1 MKKLILVMLVAL
13 VTLTADASSVLWNV
27 VSIGESEHQEFRVLN
42 NDERPFFWS
51 VFDFDVSVSGN
62 RATLTSNPGGDRIL
76 SYAGAW
82 LTAYCGDIVNSAT
95 TLHSSSYF
103 EYGLL
108 GNGEGQAE
116 TPISVEVGEVNYL
129 KIVLQDGEQCFD
141 YQDGMRTAM
150 PDCYYGWLA
159 YSVDSKGKVSVLS
172 SALDITGSSIVV
184 GGVIPEPSCTLLML
198 MGCVGLLLKRPARRQ
213 G

>member
-1 MKKLILVMLVAL
+1 MKMLILFTLTAL
-13 VTLTADASSVLWNV
+13 VTLTADASSILWNV
-27 VSIGESEHQEFRVLN
+27 VSIGDSGHQEFRVLKG
-42 NDERPFFWS
+42 DERPFFWS
-51 VFDFDVSVSGN
+51 VFDFDVVVSGN

-95 TLHSSSYF
+95 TLHCSSYF

-108 GNGEGQAE
+108 ENGEGQE
-116 TPISVEVGEVNYL
+116 EIPISVELNEVNYL

-141 YQDGMRTAM
+141 YQDGTRTAM
-150 PDCYYGWLA
+150 PDCYYGWVA

-198 MGCVGLLLKRPARRQ
+198 IGCAGLLLKRAKRH

>member
-1 MKKLILVMLVAL
+1 MKMLLLFMLTALI
-13 VTLTADASSVLWNV
+13 TLAADASSVLWDL
-27 VSIGESEHQEFRVLN
+27 VSIGESEHQEFRVLR

-51 VFDFDVSVSGN
+51 VFDFDVVILGN

-82 LTAYCGDIVNSAT
+82 LIAYCGDIVNSDT
-95 TLHSSSYF
+95 TLHCSSYF

-108 GNGEGQAE
+108 GNGEGRE
-116 TPISVEVGEVNYL
+116 DPISVEVGEVNYL

-141 YQDGMRTAM
+141 YQDGARTVM
-150 PDCYYGWLA
+150 PDCYYGWVA

-172 SALDITGSSIVV
+172 SALDVMGSSLIVG
-184 GGVIPEPSCTLLML
+184 GGVIPEPSS
-198 MGCVGLLLKRPARRQ
+198 GLLLLLSCAMLALRRKRI
-213 G
+213 